1 MRSGRACPAGQ
12 PAPGALDGGPVV
24 SQLLMS
30 RLARGKRAHVAT
42 RATSFALE
50 SGGGG
55 KRGKKGQPVGW
66 AQRHAT
72 REGAETDHIPAH
84 DWLPRGGRGIATA
97 ARATTA
103 PAALPP
109 HPRCGPAKGGRP
121 NPPTPGAPSRRASP
135 VARPAPRLGILPS
148 PKPAPIH
155 TNRRS
160 RLPTTDR
167 RGHAILHIH
176 PTPPPLPPASQ
187 QAKPLPLRR
196 PTNLLASSSAN
207 SPPTHRQG
215 TRAQRHI

>member
-176 PTPPPLPPASQ
+176 PTPPPPFPLPPSKQNRSPCA
-187 QAKPLPLRR
+187 A
-196 PTNLLASSSAN
+196 
-207 SPPTHRQG
+207 PPTC
-215 TRAQRHI
+215 